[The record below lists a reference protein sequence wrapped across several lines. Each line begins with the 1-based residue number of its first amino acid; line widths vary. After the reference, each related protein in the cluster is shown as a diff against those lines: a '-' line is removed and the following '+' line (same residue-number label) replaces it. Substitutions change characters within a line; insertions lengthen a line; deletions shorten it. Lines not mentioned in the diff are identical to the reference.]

1 MQTVFTMFGHVQHH
15 AQTQHTLKQLNYIG
29 HCTHIFVLHF
39 HNEDLAL
46 EGYFV
51 DSRPESK
58 NQTNVTQKTSS
69 IPTLTIATRMHMM
82 STANPPDLFSS
93 YAKSIYLLAK
103 QSQFNSVQDSIH
115 AVGKV
120 LHFTLSLRNFPNGNV
135 AFEPV
140 PMFV

>member
-1 MQTVFTMFGHVQHH
+1 MFGHVQHH

-39 HNEDLAL
+39 HDEDLAL
-46 EGYFV
+46 EGHFV

-58 NQTNVTQKTSS
+58 NQTNVTQKTSNY
-69 IPTLTIATRMHMM
+69 IDTHHHYKNAHDV
-82 STANPPDLFSS
+82 NCKPPDLSSS

-115 AVGKV
+115 AVGKA
-120 LHFTLSLRNFPNGNV
+120 LHFTLSLRSFPSV